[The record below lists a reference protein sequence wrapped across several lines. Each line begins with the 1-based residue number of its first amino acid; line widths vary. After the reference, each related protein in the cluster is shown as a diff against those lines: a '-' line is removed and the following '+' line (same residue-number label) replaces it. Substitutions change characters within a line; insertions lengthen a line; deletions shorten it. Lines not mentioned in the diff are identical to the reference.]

1 MYLTGGSWSYLIDLN
16 NFSPNIL
23 GILTTQNE
31 DNFVLPVVSIS

>member
-1 MYLTGGSWSYLIDLN
+1 MYLTGGSWSYLIGLF

-23 GILTTQNE
+23 GILTAQNG